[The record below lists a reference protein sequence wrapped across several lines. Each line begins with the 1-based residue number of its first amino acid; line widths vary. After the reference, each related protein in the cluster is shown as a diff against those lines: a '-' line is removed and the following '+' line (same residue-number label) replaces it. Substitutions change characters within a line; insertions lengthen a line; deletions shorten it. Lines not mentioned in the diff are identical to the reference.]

1 MRNIF
6 NGLLVALSMYSR
18 IPMPQ
23 KLIKW
28 DDDGM
33 KYSICFFPI
42 VGVVI
47 GGVLL
52 LWRYVSE
59 LLGFGEV
66 LFAAA
71 AAAIPIFI
79 TGGIHMD
86 GYCDTI
92 DALSSYQPMEKK
104 LEILKDPNAGAFAV
118 IKACVYFLLYFAFM
132 TQVSYH
138 GIIVLAIGFVFSR
151 SLSGLAVVNFKSA
164 NKSGL
169 AAMFK
174 ERSHKQIV
182 TVVLLFIFAVC
193 VTLMFVLV
201 EVMIAAAAVIA
212 AAVIFLYYKHMAYKQ
227 FGGVTGDIAGY
238 FLVKCELWMCGAIV
252 LIEGVMRLWNW

>member
-1 MRNIF
+1 MRNVF
-6 NGLLVALSMYSR
+6 NGLLVAVSMYSR

-47 GGVLL
+47 GTALL
-52 LWRYVSE
+52 LWRYLCE
-59 LLGFGEV
+59 LLGFGEI
-66 LFAAA
+66 LFAAV

-92 DALSSYQPMEKK
+92 DALSSYQPMERK

-132 TQVSYH
+132 TRISYS
-138 GIIVLAIGFVFSR
+138 GIIILAIGFVFSR

-182 TVVLLFIFAVC
+182 TVVLLIIFAAC
-193 VTLMFVLV
+193 VTAMFILADV
-201 EVMIAAAAVIA
+201 ITAAAAVVS

-238 FLVKCELWMCGAIV
+238 FLVKCELWMLVGIV
-252 LIEGVMRLWNW
+252 LIEGVMKLWN